1 MTAPSAPPPGTPPG
15 SPPPGSPPPGS
26 PPPGSAPPRTT
37 GLAPVQVI
45 GGAGGIDA
53 HLDDMETAAGLIG
66 RVGLDV
72 TEAGA
77 AGHRY
82 LAEPDVA
89 ASAVLDPSGAAR
101 FEAAMLRAL
110 DGEHGVAR
118 TGIRIGA
125 SAVKLKAAAVTY
137 RAKDEAQAAAMHVGE
152 FVAAPFTFAGSL
164 GEAGVLTGWHLLH
177 GESVSQAL
185 QETLTDH
192 PGILDQTIGA
202 MPGLLTD
209 LAVISPAGA
218 AIWAALGAPITV
230 PQAAAGLAQLYP
242 DGRPKVTDLGPD
254 DAISAKTPPRNLTD
268 VMRGLNARNNTDKSE
283 IDVRTVETRMP
294 DGSIKKSYIVD
305 IPGTRVWNGPG
316 FEPNINDLGTNLHA
330 VGNEVTSYEKAVE
343 DALARAGV
351 QPGDPVMLVGHSQGG
366 IVAAH
371 SAADFVNSGKYN
383 VTNVVTAGSP
393 VGEIDIPKSVQVL
406 SIENSHDIVPHLD
419 SASNPDQSNRT
430 TVIVDNQTGTIGNNH
445 GIGTTYLPAA
455 QGVDASTDPSVRAYL
470 ESADGFFHGDTV
482 TTTQYG
488 VERTP

>member
-1 MTAPSAPPPGTPPG
+1 
-15 SPPPGSPPPGS
+15 
-26 PPPGSAPPRTT
+26 
-37 GLAPVQVI
+37 VI

-53 HLDDMETAAGLIG
+53 HLEDMETAAGLIG
-66 RVGLDV
+66 RVGIDV
-72 TEAGA
+72 TEAGV

-101 FEAAMLRAL
+101 FEAAMARAL

-125 SAVKLKAAAVTY
+125 SAVRLKAAAITY
-137 RAKDEAQAAAMHVGE
+137 RATDEAQAAAMRVGE

-164 GEAGVLTGWHLLH
+164 GEAGVLTGWHMLH
-177 GESVSQAL
+177 GEGFAQAL

-192 PGILDQTIGA
+192 PGILDQAIGA

-209 LAVISPAGA
+209 LAVITPIGA

-230 PQAAAGLAQLYP
+230 PQAAAGLGQLYP
-242 DGRPKVTDLGPD
+242 DGQPKVTDLGPD
-254 DAISAKTPPRNLTD
+254 GSFQANTPPRNLAD
-268 VMRGLNARNNTDKSE
+268 VMTGLNARNTAQGSQ

-294 DGSIKKSYIVD
+294 DGTIKKSYIVD
-305 IPGTRVWNGPG
+305 IPGTKVWNGPG
-316 FEPNINDLGTNLHA
+316 FQPNINDLGTNLHA
-330 VGNEVTSYEKAVE
+330 VGNEVTSYEKAVD

-351 QPGDPVMLVGHSQGG
+351 KPGDPVMLVGHSQGG

-393 VGEIDIPKSVQVL
+393 IGEVDIPKSVQVL
-406 SIENSHDIVPHLD
+406 SIENKHDIVPHLD
-419 SASNPDQSNRT
+419 SASNPDRSNRT
-430 TVIVDNQTGTIGNNH
+430 TVIVDNQSGTIGDNH
-445 GIGTTYLPAA
+445 GIVTTYLPAA

-470 ESADGFFHGDTV
+470 DSASGFLNGTTV
-482 TTTQYG
+482 TTNQYG
-488 VERTP
+488 VERVP